1 MLNWIMIYYAIQP
14 SIFQSPMVRRSGS
27 KLMPTFTIGSPERAN
42 FEELHC
48 PENIEWKKSLSVIDM
63 HDAGRSQARHLDC
76 IFQRN
81 ASFQHDG
88 AECTFDRRFSFACI
102 SDDVI
107 LEHHSPVVNP
117 PLWSQHFAIDDLS
130 SPPFYCWIFMQR
142 QGWKSIGS
150 QLEGN
155 SNITRR
161 IAQTISCV
169 YLLSI
174 QCLCNWW
181 SCLTQLLHINL
192 WNDVALPFL
201 YFNIVN

>member
-1 MLNWIMIYYAIQP
+1 MFAI
-14 SIFQSPMVRRSGS
+14 S
-27 KLMPTFTIGSPERAN
+27 FTHFVIS
-42 FEELHC
+42 LHQA
-48 PENIEWKKSLSVIDM
+48 LSVIDM

-130 SPPFYCWIFMQR
+130 SPPVLLLNIYAKT
-142 QGWKSIGS
+142 G
-150 QLEGN
+150 LE
-155 SNITRR
+155 
-161 IAQTISCV
+161 
-169 YLLSI
+169 
-174 QCLCNWW
+174 
-181 SCLTQLLHINL
+181 
-192 WNDVALPFL
+192 
-201 YFNIVN
+201 VNR